1 MEKIVL
7 FLINLKVFLFWLWLW
22 QLKEYHS
29 GRFLAHF
36 ETQAIRKFIASFY
49 WFKQPKYTKK
59 IIVIF
64 ISSVLFLLFLV
75 FFLDLV
81 FLIILFLTMPV
92 FVSLI
97 VFFFQIPTVILR
109 KIIIKKATEKR
120 KKFKDLTVIGITG
133 SYGKTSTKE
142 VLAEILIKE
151 FGQEKVLKTKEH
163 QNSEMAI
170 SQTVLK
176 ELNSNH
182 QFFVVEMGAYSK
194 KGIKLLADIV
204 QPRIAVLTGINEQH
218 MSTFGSQ
225 EDIIKTKYELV
236 EALPENGVAFFN
248 ARNRYCYQ
256 LYQKTLNVEKFLY
269 GQESESF
276 NQENVLGAIAVVEK
290 LGVKIKEK
298 PLFREM
304 EIKKG
309 INGLKIVDSTY
320 SANPDGLISHLDY
333 LDKIKQDQNKLIVIM
348 PCLIELGSASK
359 QVHQRIGQKINQVCD
374 LAVITTKDRFKEIKE
389 KAGEKAFLIEKP
401 EKIIKKIK
409 EFSQLGDIILLESRL
424 PSQLIKQLIINNQ

>member
-1 MEKIVL
+1 MKEIIL

-22 QLKEYHS
+22 QLKEYHL

-59 IIVIF
+59 IIVILVF
-64 ISSVLFLLFLV
+64 SVLFLLFLV
-75 FFLDLV
+75 YFFDLI
-81 FLIILFLTMPV
+81 FLIILFLIMPV

-120 KKFKDLTVIGITG
+120 KKFKSLIVIGITG

-142 VLAEILIKE
+142 VLAEILIKQ

-170 SQTVLK
+170 SQTILK
-176 ELNSNH
+176 QLNSNH

-204 QPRIAVLTGINEQH
+204 QPKIGVLTGINEQH

-225 EDIIKTKYELV
+225 EDIIKTKYELI
-236 EALPENGVAFFN
+236 EALPKNGMAFFN
-248 ARNRYCYQ
+248 ARNKYCYQ
-256 LYQKTLNVEKFLY
+256 LYQKTLNVEKFIY
-269 GQESESF
+269 GQEAESF
-276 NQENVLGAIAVVEK
+276 NQENVLAAIAVAEK

-298 PLFREM
+298 PLVKEM
-304 EIKKG
+304 KIKKG
-309 INGLKIVDSTY
+309 INGLKIIDSTY

-333 LDKIKQDQNKLIVIM
+333 LNKTKQGQNKLIIIM

-359 QVHQRIGQKINQVCD
+359 QVHQRIGEKINQVCD
-374 LAVITTKDRFKEIKE
+374 LAIITTKDRFKEIKE
-389 KAGEKAFLIEKP
+389 KAVEKTFLIEKP
-401 EKIIKKIK
+401 EKIIEKIK
-409 EFSQLGDIILLESRL
+409 EFCQPGDIILLESRL
-424 PSQLIKQLIINNQ
+424 PGQLIKQLIIDN